1 MNVDITPTDGF
12 PHMYDYVNN
21 VAGVGTNP
29 VVLVI
34 LTFVIVFY
42 YLLFS
47 YLGISPSG
55 PAAAAPIEGNSGL
68 KLVEILMWGLFIFLV
83 LINGIQY
90 FFNVDIKT
98 GIKNIFSP
106 VPEVDISVATPSL
119 EEEGDGEGAGIAEIT
134 GKPQVFHVSDNKYKY
149 GNAKALCKAYGAR
162 LANVKEVQKAYDDG
176 AEWCGYG
183 WSEDQMVLYPTQ
195 PKTWQHLQ
203 GIKGHEHDCG
213 RPGVNGGYIGNP
225 NATFGVN
232 CYGYK
237 PKITDTEKK
246 IMDNA
251 SHLPTTPAEKK
262 FNKKV
267 AQYRDKLPNI
277 LVAPFNY
284 DKWSQ
289 I

>member
-1 MNVDITPTDGF
+1 
-12 PHMYDYVNN
+12 
-21 VAGVGTNP
+21 
-29 VVLVI
+29 
-34 LTFVIVFY
+34 
-42 YLLFS
+42 
-47 YLGISPSG
+47 
-55 PAAAAPIEGNSGL
+55 
-68 KLVEILMWGLFIFLV
+68 
-83 LINGIQY
+83 
-90 FFNVDIKT
+90 
-98 GIKNIFSP
+98 
-106 VPEVDISVATPSL
+106 
-119 EEEGDGEGAGIAEIT
+119 
-134 GKPQVFHVSDNKYKY
+134 
-149 GNAKALCKAYGAR
+149 
-162 LANVKEVQKAYDDG
+162 
-176 AEWCGYG
+176 
-183 WSEDQMVLYPTQ
+183 MVLYPTQ